1 MTIKYKIAKSRITS
15 NRLLFI
21 LGLLG
26 TTASVPL
33 KNSILWVFGL
43 MMALTGLFN
52 LGTWPA
58 EPFPGKLTADERR
71 ARLVAFLLYT
81 ALLVFAGWLYIW
93 IGSLA

>member
-1 MTIKYKIAKSRITS
+1 MTIKYKTVKPRITS

-26 TTASVPL
+26 TAASVPL

-58 EPFPGKLTADERR
+58 EPFPGKLTAAERR
-71 ARLVAFLLYT
+71 TRLIALMLYT